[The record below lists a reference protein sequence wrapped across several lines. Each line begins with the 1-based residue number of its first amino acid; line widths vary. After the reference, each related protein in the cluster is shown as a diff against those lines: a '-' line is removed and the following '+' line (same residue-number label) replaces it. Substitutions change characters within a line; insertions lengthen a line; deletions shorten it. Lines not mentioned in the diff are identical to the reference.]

1 MGRFEDVPG
10 CERDTTLRLSGIGC
24 EAYEDDF
31 MPQIL
36 TANYL
41 WEMGHDK
48 IVCAYIPREEKTAG
62 MRWITLG
69 VMFLKFRTQ
78 VDAETFMNRVH
89 GVEIASGDSHSGRY
103 RDLRVTWAREDMD
116 TFERERQLHPKKPRY
131 FDNVWKFLPR
141 HIQDVGIDSP

>member
-1 MGRFEDVPG
+1 
-10 CERDTTLRLSGIGC
+10 
-24 EAYEDDF
+24 
-31 MPQIL
+31 
-36 TANYL
+36 
-41 WEMGHDK
+41 
-48 IVCAYIPREEKTAG
+48 

-141 HIQDVGIDSP
+141 HIQDVGIDFP